1 MAALLELL
9 KPNLD
14 FSGVRS
20 IDKIFGPVD
29 NVNQKQKQKKDS
41 EDEDEDD

>member
-9 KPNLD
+9 KPNFD

-20 IDKIFGPVD
+20 IDKIFGSVD
-29 NVNQKQKQKKDS
+29 NVNQKQKKG
-41 EDEDEDD
+41 EDNGSKEKH